1 MSDNL
6 SYVPISIS
14 VSPFFSAPARTM
26 AIKDF
31 FFNDLKF

>member
-6 SYVPISIS
+6 SYVLHFGL